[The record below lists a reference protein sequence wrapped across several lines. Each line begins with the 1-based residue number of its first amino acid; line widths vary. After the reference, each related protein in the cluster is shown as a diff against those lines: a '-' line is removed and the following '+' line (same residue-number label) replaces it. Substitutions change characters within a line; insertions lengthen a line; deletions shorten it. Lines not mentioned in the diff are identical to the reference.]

1 MILGILSLL
10 ICVGIPVGGAVFF
23 LWKRKGTFGCFVA
36 GVLAFTVSQLV
47 LRTPLLNYLSSHAE
61 WLMVLPVTNVV
72 LYGAFLA
79 LTAGI
84 FEESARWI
92 GLGFEKR
99 KGRTEWLHA
108 IAFGLGHGGVEAVW
122 VAAQGLIP
130 ALFNGTLFLF
140 GENAMLV
147 AGERLGAMLFHIG
160 ATLVVMTGIRTGK
173 IRWLGLAVLLHF
185 LLDFTVVFQNGALI
199 AGVLTASAA
208 VSAAGILITYKKWK
222 KEGEV
227 K

>member
-10 ICVGIPVGGAVFF
+10 ICIGIPVGGAGFF
-23 LWKRKGTFGCFVA
+23 LWKRNGTFVSFAA
-36 GVLAFTVSQLV
+36 GVLAFAVSQLI
-47 LRTPLLNYLSSHAE
+47 LRIPLLNYLSAHVE
-61 WLMVLPVTNVV
+61 WMMVLPAVNVV

-84 FEESARWI
+84 FEETARWI
-92 GLGFEKR
+92 GLGFGKK
-99 KGRTEWLHA
+99 KGRTTWIHA

-122 VAAQGLIP
+122 VALQGLVP
-130 ALFNGTLFLF
+130 ALLNGTLFLF
-140 GENAMLV
+140 GEDAVLV

-160 ATLVVMTGIRTGK
+160 ATLVVMTGIRSGK
-173 IRWLGLAVLLHF
+173 KRWLGIAVLLHF
-185 LLDFTVVFQNGALI
+185 LLDFTVVFQNGAVI
-199 AGVLTASAA
+199 AGILAVSAV

-222 KEGEV
+222 EEGGT

>member
-10 ICVGIPVGGAVFF
+10 ICIGIPVGGAVFF
-23 LWKRKGTFGCFVA
+23 LRKRNGTFVSFAA

-47 LRTPLLNYLSSHAE
+47 LRIPLLNYLSTHAE
-61 WLMVLPVTNVV
+61 WMMVLPAVNVV

-79 LTAGI
+79 FTAGI
-84 FEESARWI
+84 FEETARWI
-92 GLGFEKR
+92 GLGFGKK
-99 KGRTEWLHA
+99 KGRTAWIHA

-122 VAAQGLIP
+122 IALQGLVP
-130 ALFNGTLFLF
+130 ALLNGTLFLF
-140 GENAMLV
+140 GEDAVLV

-173 IRWLGLAVLLHF
+173 RRWLGIAVLLHF
-185 LLDFTVVFQNGALI
+185 LLDFTVVFQNGAVI
-199 AGVLTASAA
+199 AGILAVSAV

-222 KEGEV
+222 EEGGA